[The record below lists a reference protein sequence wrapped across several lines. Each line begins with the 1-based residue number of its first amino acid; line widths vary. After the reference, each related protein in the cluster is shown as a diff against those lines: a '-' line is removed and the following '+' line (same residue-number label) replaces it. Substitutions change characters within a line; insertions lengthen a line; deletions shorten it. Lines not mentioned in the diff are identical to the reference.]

1 VGFFVCLGK
10 QQNSQVESNFDR
22 LEKCVAIIYKSPA
35 KLRQRCKKIDKMRI
49 KRINIPK
56 SSDNNDGLE
65 NIKMD
70 KLVNIVLIAGKNG
83 SGKTR
88 ILNKIF
94 NTFSSKPK
102 KNRLAQSLADKKNC
116 LSNIKIYEEQISK
129 FETQLQIQTDPIQ
142 QEETQRNIDNRK
154 KRLEDEKNELKK
166 CENEQEWVQIETDI
180 QSDNYSFVRFVP
192 KSLDLQDCNTFAKSQ
207 IISYASTV
215 DKVGIDNLPQ
225 GAFAKIQVIQDR
237 WFNATHQNT
246 QVSEE
251 DKAKAVADYENLQ
264 SIIEIFLNSKITR
277 TINDEA
283 TLFGFPMGQSNLSDG
298 QKILL
303 QFCLAIYSQEESLK
317 DLILVL
323 DEPENHLHPSVI
335 IETIE
340 KIQKCVSNGQI
351 WIATHSIP
359 LLAHFDPS
367 LIWYV
372 EDNKIEHAGKIP
384 EKVLHSLLGNEDEVA
399 KLQDFISLPS
409 QYATSRYAFE
419 SLFEPGVSLTDSNDP
434 QSFQIRADLLK
445 LSETGILRILDFGAG
460 KGRLISN
467 IVDLDETNQEKL
479 IENIEYIAYDKFPND
494 KEHCESA
501 LIKAYGNCD
510 KKYFNDFN
518 KLLSTYDKD
527 SFDVVIMCNVLH
539 EIDPKDWLKLF
550 QNEGIVSKLLS
561 DKGILLLV
569 EDHQI
574 PIGEKAYQKGFL
586 VLDTPQLKDLFKIS
600 ETDKDFTYTDK
611 RGDGRLKA
619 HQILKR
625 CLIQIDEITRL
636 SAIKSMSTTARE
648 RILEIREKEKN
659 YQNGKL
665 HGFWTQQ
672 FANAQLNLA
681 EFTTQ

>member
-1 VGFFVCLGK
+1 
-10 QQNSQVESNFDR
+10 
-22 LEKCVAIIYKSPA
+22 
-35 KLRQRCKKIDKMRI
+35 MRI
-49 KRINIPK
+49 KKVDIPK
-56 SSDNNDGLE
+56 TTDINDGLE
-65 NIKMD
+65 HIKMD
-70 KLVNIVLIAGKNG
+70 KLDSIVLIAGKNG

-94 NTFSSKPK
+94 NTFGSKPNK
-102 KNRLAQSLADKKNC
+102 SRLAQSLIDKKNY
-116 LSNIKIYEEQISK
+116 LSNISSYKQSLSH
-129 FETQLQIQTDPIQ
+129 FETLLKTQTETNQ
-142 QEETQRNIDNRK
+142 REETQRNIENYRK
-154 KRLEDEKNELKK
+154 HIVGHENAIKN
-166 CENEQEWVQIETDI
+166 CENEQKWNLIETDI
-180 QSDNYSFVRFVP
+180 QAENYSFVRFVP
-192 KSLDLQDCNTFAKSQ
+192 KSLALQDCNSFAKSQ
-207 IISYASTV
+207 IISYASAI
-215 DKVGIDNLPQ
+215 DNVGIDNLPQ

-237 WFNATHQNT
+237 WFNATHQNS
-246 QVSEE
+246 QVIPD
-251 DKAKAVADYENLQ
+251 DKAKAIADYEKLQ
-264 SIIEIFLNSKITR
+264 NIIEIFLASKITR

-283 TLFGFPMGQSNLSDG
+283 TLFGFPMGKSNLSDG

-340 KIQKCVSNGQI
+340 KIQKCVVNGQI

-359 LLAHFDPS
+359 ILAHFDPS
-367 LIWYV
+367 LIWFV
-372 EDNKIEHAGKIP
+372 ENNKIGHAGKIP
-384 EKVLHSLLGNEDEVA
+384 EKVLHSLLGNEDEVSR
-399 KLQDFISLPS
+399 LQDFISLPS

-419 SLFEPGVSLTDSNDP
+419 SLFEPGAVLTDSNDP
-434 QSFQIRADLLK
+434 QSFQVRTDLLE
-445 LSETGILRILDFGAG
+445 LSKSGVLRVLDYGAG

-501 LIKAYGNCD
+501 LVKAYGSCE

-518 KLLSTYDKD
+518 NLLSVYDKG

-550 QNEGIVSKLLS
+550 QNGGVISSLLS
-561 DKGILLLV
+561 ENGILLLV

-600 ETDKDFTYTDK
+600 EKETDFTFTDKN
-611 RGDGRLKA
+611 GDGRLKA
-619 HQILKR
+619 HQIPKR
-625 CLIQIDEITRL
+625 CLTQIDDASRL
-636 SAIKSMSTTARE
+636 SAIKSMSITARE
-648 RILEIREKEKN
+648 KILEIRDKEKN

-681 EFTTQ
+681 ELTTK

>member
-1 VGFFVCLGK
+1 
-10 QQNSQVESNFDR
+10 
-22 LEKCVAIIYKSPA
+22 
-35 KLRQRCKKIDKMRI
+35 MRI
-49 KRINIPK
+49 KRIDIPK
-56 SSDNNDGLE
+56 TSDNNDGLE
-65 NIKMD
+65 HIKMD
-70 KLVNIVLIAGKNG
+70 KLDNIVLIAGKNG

-94 NTFSSKPK
+94 NAFGSKPQK
-102 KNRLAQSLADKKNC
+102 SRLAQSLIDKKNY
-116 LSNIKIYEEQISK
+116 LSNISSYKQSLSQ
-129 FETQLQIQTDPIQ
+129 FETQLKTQTETNQ
-142 QEETQRNIDNRK
+142 REETQRNIDNY
-154 KRLEDEKNELKK
+154 KRNIADNDNAIKN
-166 CENEQEWVQIETDI
+166 CENEQKWNLIETDL
-180 QSDNYSFVRFVP
+180 QAENYSFVRFVP
-192 KSLDLQDCNTFAKSQ
+192 KSLALQDCNSFAKSQ
-207 IISYASTV
+207 IISYASTI
-215 DKVGIDNLPQ
+215 DNVGIDNLPQ

-246 QVSEE
+246 QVTAE
-251 DKAKAVADYENLQ
+251 DQVKAIADYEKLKN
-264 SIIEIFLNSKITR
+264 IIEIFLNSKITR

-283 TLFGFPMGQSNLSDG
+283 TLFSFPMGQSNLSDG

-340 KIQKCVSNGQI
+340 KIQKCVVNGQI

-372 EDNKIEHAGKIP
+372 ENNKIGHAGKIP

-399 KLQDFISLPS
+399 RLQDFISLPS

-419 SLFEPGVSLTDSNDP
+419 SLFEPGAVLTDSNDP
-434 QSFQIRADLLK
+434 QSFQVRADLLK
-445 LSETGILRILDFGAG
+445 LSTTGKLRILDYGVG

-479 IENIEYIAYDKFPND
+479 IEKIEYIAYDKFLND
-494 KEHCESA
+494 KEHCENA
-501 LIKAYGNCD
+501 LIKAYGSSD

-518 KLLSTYDKD
+518 NLLSVYDKG

-550 QNEGIVSKLLS
+550 QNEGIISSLLS
-561 DKGILLLV
+561 GNGMLLLV

-586 VLDTPQLKDLFKIS
+586 VLDTPQLKELFKVS
-600 ETDKDFTYTDK
+600 EKETAFTFTDKK
-611 RGDGRLKA
+611 GDGRLKA
-619 HQILKR
+619 HQIPKH
-625 CLIQIDEITRL
+625 CLTQIDEASRL
-636 SAIKSMSTTARE
+636 SAIKAMSVTARE
-648 RILEIREKEKN
+648 KILEIREKDKN

-681 EFTTQ
+681 EFTTR